1 MSRLERRSV
10 AVAAGPQGRPL
21 RLRLGQRWRR
31 VAEVLE
37 EWVYREP
44 WWERSFLDEAPGA
57 APEHTFY
64 RVRLEDGAVVELQR
78 RGGDGRWLLHRT
90 FD

>member
-1 MSRLERRSV
+1 VSRLERRPV
-10 AVAAGPQGRPL
+10 AVAADPRGRPVALRQGRT
-21 RLRLGQRWRR
+21 WRR

-44 WWERSFLDEAPGA
+44 WWERSFLDGTPGA
-57 APEHTFY
+57 APERLFY
-64 RVRLEDGAVVELQR
+64 RVRLQDGAVVELQR
-78 RGGDGRWLLHRT
+78 RGEDGRWLLHRT